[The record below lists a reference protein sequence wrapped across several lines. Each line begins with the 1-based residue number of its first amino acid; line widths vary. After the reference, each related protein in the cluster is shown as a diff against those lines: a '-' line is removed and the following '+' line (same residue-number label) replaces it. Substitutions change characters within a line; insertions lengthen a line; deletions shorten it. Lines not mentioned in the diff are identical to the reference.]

1 MLADVI
7 KVHVFCVILACA
19 LLMAPMALL
28 ASSSEQLAD
37 TATNDNPEPSP
48 ILQSLQKL
56 DSLRLEILAIEEEE
70 KRSGIKGDALD
81 TLRLKSLE
89 KNKFLVTELQE
100 LHIEVNNFVAD
111 GGDLNAL
118 LKPYESRILR
128 EGASLRSDI
137 DYHIEQEQSHSAI
150 LNTLT
155 SAGLKTYKLDASRV
169 TTSIAVLDEYIGL
182 VKAMQFAAG
191 PSERFIKPALEQR
204 LERVAGYI
212 RLSFERES
220 DIAEKLAIDKENV
233 EFKNQQV
240 LIQDKLRFDSQNLH
254 LIMSIAEHYGID
266 VTAYHSF
273 LIRSTGEIS
282 IKLLDPDV
290 LAAFFNEWWREVKF
304 DIRKNLANYI
314 LKFVVVVLILLGFH
328 LLARTINHLIAR
340 SVATGR
346 LKITVLMQDML
357 IVMTKRTM
365 MFIGILVA
373 LSQLGVSL
381 GPVLAGLG
389 VAGFVVGFAL
399 QDTLGNFAS
408 GLMILLCRPYDVGD
422 VVEGGG
428 VFGKVKSMSIVST
441 TILTFDNQT
450 LIIPNSKIWG
460 DVIKNVTAQRMR
472 RVDMEFGVSYGDNIE
487 HVEQVISDIV
497 TTHEKVLKD
506 PEPIIKLHKLNDS
519 SIDFVVRPWVR
530 TDDYWEVYWDITRTI
545 KLRFDQEGI
554 SIPFPQRDVHIFNT
568 KDSQPAITPGSR
580 PSAI

>member
-1 MLADVI
+1 MKVASTMLAGVI
-7 KVHVFCVILACA
+7 RTHVFYALITCA
-19 LLMAPMALL
+19 LLAAPTSLF
-28 ASSSEQLAD
+28 ASSS
-37 TATNDNPEPSP
+37 DNSPSSASSESQKPSP
-48 ILQSLQKL
+48 ILQSLKKL
-56 DSLRLEILAIEEEE
+56 DSLRVEILAIEEEE
-70 KRSGIKGDALD
+70 KHSGIKGDALD

-89 KNKFLVTELQE
+89 KSKHLVTELQE
-100 LHIEVNNFVAD
+100 LHIEVNNFVAG

-137 DYHIEQEQSHSAI
+137 DYYSEQEQNHSAI

-155 SAGLKTYKLDASRV
+155 SAGLKTYKLDVSRV

-182 VKAMQFAAG
+182 VNAMQFAAG
-191 PSERFIKPALEQR
+191 PSERFIKPVLEQR
-204 LERVAGYI
+204 LDLISGYI
-212 RLSFERES
+212 RLSFSRES
-220 DIAEKLAIDKENV
+220 EISEKLAIDKENI
-233 EFKNQQV
+233 ELKNQLV
-240 LIQDKLRFDSQNLH
+240 LVQDKLRFDSQNLH
-254 LIMSIAEHYGID
+254 LIMSIAEHYEID

-273 LIRSTGEIS
+273 LIRSTGQIS
-282 IKLLDPDV
+282 VKLLDPEV

-314 LKFVVVVLILLGFH
+314 LKFVVVILILLGFH
-328 LLARTINHLIAR
+328 LIAKMINHLIVR
-340 SVATGR
+340 SVTTGR
-346 LKITVLMQDML
+346 LKVTVLMQDML

-472 RVDMEFGVSYGDNIE
+472 RVDMVFGVS
-487 HVEQVISDIV
+487 
-497 TTHEKVLKD
+497 
-506 PEPIIKLHKLNDS
+506 
-519 SIDFVVRPWVR
+519 
-530 TDDYWEVYWDITRTI
+530 
-545 KLRFDQEGI
+545 
-554 SIPFPQRDVHIFNT
+554 
-568 KDSQPAITPGSR
+568 
-580 PSAI
+580 